1 MIFLLAMAILAFC
14 FLCFVA
20 FLYLVWREGATGM
33 SLEGVRDPA
42 VDPGLQLTP
51 LDQRAV
57 SPSGPT

>member
-33 SLEGVRDPA
+33 SLEVVRDPP
-42 VDPGLQLTP
+42 VDPGLLTP
-51 LDQRAV
+51 LDQRAT
-57 SPSGPT
+57 SPSGAT

>member
-20 FLYLVWREGATGM
+20 FLYLVWREGVTGM
-33 SLEGVRDPA
+33 SLDA
-42 VDPGLQLTP
+42 VQDQTVDLGLQVTP

-57 SPSGPT
+57 SPSGAT

>member
-33 SLEGVRDPA
+33 SFDGVREPTVDPA
-42 VDPGLQLTP
+42 LHLTP